1 MIKIVKMKQAMKMVK
16 MKVMEIEIEMFKLMD
31 MFRISSLLT
40 NL

>member
-16 MKVMEIEIEMFKLMD
+16 MKVMEMEIEMFKLMD